1 MSTPAPDRDAVI
13 AALRTVEDPEI
24 PVNLY
29 DLGLIYELQ
38 IDGYVVRI
46 VMTLTTPNCPVAETM
61 PTMVREAVGGVPGV
75 GDVSVEL
82 TWNPPWSN
90 ERISEDAKLLLEM
103 MGIEWT
109 ESLAAQAAARK
120 RITGISIG
128 RTDRPS

>member
-1 MSTPAPDRDAVI
+1 MSAPGPDRDAII
-13 AALRTVEDPEI
+13 AALKTVEDPEI

-29 DLGLIYELQ
+29 DLGLIYELD
-38 IDGYVVRI
+38 IEGDAVRI

-61 PTMVREAVGGVPGV
+61 PQMVREAVAGVDGV
-75 GDVSVEL
+75 GDVSVSL
-82 TWNPPWSN
+82 TWDPPWSN
-90 ERISEDAKLLLEM
+90 QMMSDDAKLLLEM

-120 RITGISIG
+120 RVTGLTVG